1 MEGGITVG
9 AIDPK
14 AEAIL
19 EERFGKDT
27 LLSVATMDGGRPTVR
42 IVDAVYE
49 KGSFYSITYALS
61 GKMRQI
67 EANPEV
73 AVCGEW
79 FTGHGV
85 GENLG
90 PLSAE
95 ENHALRQILKAAFAS
110 WYDNGHISE
119 SDPNTIILRI
129 RLTDAVLM
137 SHGTRYE
144 LDFME

>member
-1 MEGGITVG
+1 MG

-27 LLSVATMDGGRPTVR
+27 LLSLATVEGCRPSVR
-42 IVDAVYE
+42 IVDALYE
-49 KGSFYSITYALS
+49 NGSFYTITYLLS

-90 PLSAE
+90 PLSSE
-95 ENHALRQILKAAFAS
+95 ENHALRQKLKEAFAS
-110 WYDNGHISE
+110 WYDNGHINE
-119 SDPNTIILRI
+119 SDTNTILLRI
-129 RLTDAVLM
+129 RLIDGVLM
-137 SHGTRYE
+137 SHGMRYD
-144 LDFME
+144 LSFS